1 MFLFTLPVMRKTH
14 HKTSRFTQPFLT
26 INLEKITVQE
36 LGKHCSLCQTNVEGV
51 TTSNFTAFT
60 DYMIQDELFQV
71 RDLFKQAI
79 MTEMKKE
86 MDNLKIRSKKSL
98 ECCYSIGSRNT
109 FVENH

>member
-1 MFLFTLPVMRKTH
+1 M
-14 HKTSRFTQPFLT
+14 
-26 INLEKITVQE
+26 QE
-36 LGKHCSLCQTNVEGV
+36 LGKHCSLCWTNVEGV
-51 TTSNFTAFT
+51 TAFT

-98 ECCYSIGSRNT
+98 ECSFSIGSRNA